1 MGSHPPDKGGR
12 PSMTENTSRSGF
24 YRMDGFEGAMALID
38 ILYDMEAI
46 NKATYENIKRNAKR
60 NDDKKG
66 I

>member
-1 MGSHPPDKGGR
+1 
-12 PSMTENTSRSGF
+12 MTENTSRSGF

>member
-1 MGSHPPDKGGR
+1 
-12 PSMTENTSRSGF
+12 MTENTSRSGF
-24 YRMDGFEGAMALID
+24 RWMDSFEGALALID
-38 ILYDMEAI
+38 ILYDMDAI